1 MLFQLS
7 TPPLPPSAIHDTVAA
22 VARGTAFDRTLRQSI
37 ADRLLHWIGELLGY
51 IARQLGHSGMARPV
65 AYVVVAI
72 IVVAVLAR
80 LVIAARVRDLDAA
93 TRGTRRRSDN
103 AEEAFALAQRLAGE
117 GRYEEAAHAIYRGV
131 LLGLA
136 RTERIRLD
144 ASKTSGDYLRELR
157 ARGSASASPFRTF
170 ARRFDV
176 AVYGHGG
183 CDARLIDDLV
193 RLAAPLGAP
202 ARAAA

>member
-1 MLFQLS
+1 VLFQLA
-7 TPPLPPSAIHDTVAA
+7 TPPIPPSVIHDTVAA
-22 VARGTAFDRTLRQSI
+22 VARGPAFDRTLRQSL
-37 ADRLLHWIGELLGY
+37 ADRLLHWIGEGLGY
-51 IARQLGHSGMARPV
+51 LARQLGHSGLTRPV
-65 AYVVVAI
+65 AYVMVAI
-72 IVVAVLAR
+72 ILIAILAR
-80 LVIAARVRDLDAA
+80 LVIAAQVRDPDAE
-93 TRGTRRRSDN
+93 TRGTRRRADS
-103 AEEAFALAQRLAGE
+103 AEDAFALAQRLASE

-157 ARGSASASPFRTF
+157 VRGSASAPTFRSF

-193 RLAAPLGAP
+193 RLAAPLGAS
-202 ARAAA
+202 ARAA